1 MTASKT
7 EELSV
12 AMMRPARATP
22 VSFKWWMARPVL
34 IRTMSVVLFLL
45 LWEYFGRRVD
55 PLFLAAPS
63 KIIEAAVEM
72 SVSGEL
78 WNALIST
85 LYPFAVGMV
94 ISILGGV
101 LIGVAMAQWRL
112 VEYIIDPFVNAMYAV
127 PRVAL
132 VPLIMLWA
140 GLGISS
146 KIIILVSIAIFP
158 VIINTFAGIRD
169 VRHSMLEVG
178 QAYCATDTQI
188 FFKIVVPSA
197 IPFLMTGIRLSVGL
211 GIIGIVVAEFF
222 TAQTGLGGIIIRYAN
237 LFATAKMFVPIVVI
251 GILGVVL
258 TEVVGMI
265 EVRLSRWRALEQKRD

>member
-1 MTASKT
+1 MSTQPDALHTMRRTQSPT
-7 EELSV
+7 FLSYSWWI
-12 AMMRPARATP
+12 AHP
-22 VSFKWWMARPVL
+22 VV
-34 IRTMSVVLFLL
+34 IRVISVVVFLSI
-45 LWEYFGRRVD
+45 WEYFGRRID

-63 KIIEAAVEM
+63 AIAGAAVEM
-72 SVSGEL
+72 STSGEL
-78 WNALIST
+78 WQALLTT
-85 LYPFAVGMV
+85 LYPFTVGML
-94 ISILGGV
+94 ISIFGGIV
-101 LIGVAMAQWRL
+101 IGVAMAQWKL
-112 VEYIIDPFVNAMYAV
+112 FEYILDPFVNAMYSI

-140 GLGISS
+140 GLGVSS

-178 QAYCATDTQI
+178 HAYCATRSQI

-222 TAQTGLGGIIIRYAN
+222 TAQTGLGGIIIRYSN
-237 LFATAKMFVPIVVI
+237 LFATAKMFVPIIVI
-251 GILGVVL
+251 GLLGVIL
-258 TEVVGMI
+258 TECVRLLEM
-265 EVRLSRWRALEQKRD
+265 RLSRWRMLEQKRD

>member
-1 MTASKT
+1 MSTVAEKSSVVLVAPVRHAP
-7 EELSV
+7 LSY
-12 AMMRPARATP
+12 
-22 VSFKWWMARPVL
+22 KWWMAHPVL
-34 IRTMSVVLFLL
+34 IRCLSVVLFLL
-45 LWEYFGRRVD
+45 AWEYFGRRVD

-63 KIIEAAVEM
+63 KIAEAAVEM
-72 SVSGEL
+72 SVSGEIWVGL
-78 WNALIST
+78 VST
-85 LYPFAVGMV
+85 LYPFLVGMA
-94 ISILGGV
+94 ISIVGGIV
-101 LIGVAMAQWRL
+101 IGVAMAQWRL
-112 VEYIIDPFVNAMYAV
+112 VEYIVDPFVNAMYAI

-146 KIIILVSIAIFP
+146 KILILVSIAIFP

-178 QAYCATDTQI
+178 RAYCATDTQI
-188 FFKIVVPSA
+188 FFRIVVPSA

-222 TAQTGLGGIIIRYAN
+222 TAQTGLGGLIIRYAN
-237 LFATAKMFVPIVVI
+237 LFATAKMFVPIMVI
-251 GILGVVL
+251 GILGVLL
-258 TEVVGMI
+258 TELVGMI